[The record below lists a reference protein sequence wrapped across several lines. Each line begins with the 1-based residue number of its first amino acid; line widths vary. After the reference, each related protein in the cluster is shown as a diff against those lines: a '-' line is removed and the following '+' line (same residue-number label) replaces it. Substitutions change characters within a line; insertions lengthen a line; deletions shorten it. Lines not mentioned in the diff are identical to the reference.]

1 VLVPNLVFLRHLVP
15 NLQKARR
22 QTAELAGEAKR
33 SHPFKSHKGGMM
45 VFNPKRDESL
55 PAEMPHLVRQVCQR
69 IPLLNLLEHDL
80 SQTSCPLETCGSS
93 QQV

>member
-1 VLVPNLVFLRHLVP
+1 
-15 NLQKARR
+15 
-22 QTAELAGEAKR
+22 
-33 SHPFKSHKGGMM
+33 M